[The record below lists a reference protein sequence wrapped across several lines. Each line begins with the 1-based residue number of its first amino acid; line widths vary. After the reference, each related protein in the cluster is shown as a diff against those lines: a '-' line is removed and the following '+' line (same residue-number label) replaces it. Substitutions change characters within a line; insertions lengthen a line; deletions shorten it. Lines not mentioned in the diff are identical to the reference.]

1 MVCSAAPG
9 ESTKKISNTAANH
22 VSSNLDRAHE
32 ASTDALP
39 DADLVAQVLAGRA
52 EAYRSLVKRHQTRVF
67 NFLVRLLHQR
77 ELAED
82 VAQEAFF
89 NAYSRL
95 DTCRDPALFYV
106 WLMRIARNLAFNV
119 LRKGKVDVVPLTPK
133 SGETIDVADERTLGD
148 GSAEGQLEQREIA
161 QELEQRV
168 MSLPPKYRAAVILRH
183 TEGRQY
189 SEIAEI
195 LEIPIGTVKFRLHRA
210 YRLLKERLG
219 KR

>member
-1 MVCSAAPG
+1 MS
-9 ESTKKISNTAANH
+9 SH
-22 VSSNLDRAHE
+22 VDRAQQT
-32 ASTDALP
+32 STDSLP
-39 DADLVAQVLAGRA
+39 DQDLVAQVLGGNE
-52 EAYRSLVKRHQTRVF
+52 EAYRSLMKRHQTRVF
-67 NFLVRLLHQR
+67 NFLVRLLKQR

-89 NAYSRL
+89 NAYARL
-95 DTCRDPALFYV
+95 DTCRDPAFFYV

-119 LRKGKVDVVPLTPK
+119 LRKGKVDQVPLTPK
-133 SGETIDVADERTLGD
+133 SGETIDVPDERTMGE
-148 GSAEGQLEQREIA
+148 GSPEGQLEQREIA
-161 QELEQRV
+161 KELEARV
-168 MSLPPKYRAAVILRH
+168 MSLPPKYRATVILRH

-189 SEIAEI
+189 HEIAEI

>member
-1 MVCSAAPG
+1 MLRALADFLRRF
-9 ESTKKISNTAANH
+9 SNTPRQT
-22 VSSNLDRAHE
+22 VSSQVDRAQQTS
-32 ASTDALP
+32 ADALP
-39 DADLVAQVLAGRA
+39 DQDLVAQVLAGNA
-52 EAYRSLVKRHQTRVF
+52 EAYRSLMKRHQSRVF

-89 NAYSRL
+89 NAYARL
-95 DTCRDPALFYV
+95 DTCQNPALFYV

-133 SGETIDVADERTLGD
+133 SGETIDVADERTMGE
-148 GSAEGQLEQREIA
+148 GSPEGQLEQREIA

-168 MSLPPKYRAAVILRH
+168 MSLPPKYRAAVLLRH

-189 SEIAEI
+189 HEIAEI

>member
-1 MVCSAAPG
+1 MLAPPPRRI
-9 ESTKKISNTAANH
+9 ISNNPADD
-22 VSSNLDRAHE
+22 VSSHVDRALE
-32 ASTDALP
+32 PSAEALP
-39 DADLVAQVLAGRA
+39 DADLVAQILAGNA
-52 EAYRSLVKRHQTRVF
+52 EMYRSLVKRYQTRVF

-82 VAQEAFF
+82 VAQESFF
-89 NAYSRL
+89 NAYARL

-133 SGETIDVADERTLGD
+133 SGETIEVADERTMGE
-148 GSAEGQLEQREIA
+148 GSPEGLLEQREIA
-161 QELEQRV
+161 QELEKRV

-189 SEIAEI
+189 NEIAEI
-195 LEIPIGTVKFRLHRA
+195 LDVPIGTVKFRLHRA